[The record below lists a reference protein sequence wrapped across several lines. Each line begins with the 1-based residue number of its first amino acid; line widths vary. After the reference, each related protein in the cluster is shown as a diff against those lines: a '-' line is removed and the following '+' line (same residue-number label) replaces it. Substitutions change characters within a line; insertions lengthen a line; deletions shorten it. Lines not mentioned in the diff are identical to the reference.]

1 MIHILFLILKI
12 IGWILL
18 FLLAILLLLILTI
31 LFYPVKYRFSA
42 QGENT
47 LDTLVADGKVSWL
60 FHLISGSASYE
71 HGELK
76 WKLRL
81 AWKKFDSSEEEQ
93 NETSEKS
100 VAPEPLEK
108 EPLED
113 EKKSEIKDNP
123 PEKDVKIEKAS
134 EKGTKIE
141 KEPKIEKGSKIEK
154 EPGIE
159 KESGAE
165 KTKVREE
172 QRSENVQTESKL
184 KKIKYTFRK
193 LCGTIKKAGEKK
205 EFLTAFLTYEKHQR
219 AFEAVKKELCHLLHV
234 LKPKKLQANVTFG
247 FSDPSWTG
255 YMLAFLGSIY
265 GLIGEYVQ
273 IQPDFEERKLEGNA
287 SAEGK
292 VRVIYFAVPAWKL
305 FWNKDVKITYK
316 HIRKYIK

>member
-18 FLLAILLLLILTI
+18 FLLVILLLLILTI
-31 LFYPVKYRFSA
+31 LFYPVKYRLSA

-47 LDTLVADGKVSWL
+47 LDTLVAYGKVSWL

-81 AWKKFDSSEEEQ
+81 AWKKFDSSKEEQ
-93 NETSEKS
+93 KETSEKS
-100 VAPEPLEK
+100 VTPEPLEK

-134 EKGTKIE
+134 EK
-141 KEPKIEKGSKIEK
+141 EPKIEKGSKIEK

-159 KESGAE
+159 KESGTE

-172 QRSENVQTESKL
+172 RRSENVQTESKL
-184 KKIKYTFRK
+184 KKIKYTFQK

-292 VRVIYFAVPAWKL
+292 IRVIYFAVPAWKL

>member
-31 LFYPVKYRFSA
+31 LFYPGKYRFSA
-42 QGENT
+42 KGENT

-71 HGELK
+71 HGELQ

-81 AWKKFDSSEEEQ
+81 AWKKFESSKEEQ

-100 VAPEPLEK
+100 VAPDPLEK

-134 EKGTKIE
+134 EK
-141 KEPKIEKGSKIEK
+141 EPKIEKGSKIEK

-159 KESGAE
+159 KESGTE

-172 QRSENVQTESKL
+172 RRSENVQTESKL
-184 KKIKYTFRK
+184 KKIKYTFQK

-292 VRVIYFAVPAWKL
+292 IRVIYFAVPAWKL
-305 FWNKDVKITYK
+305 FRNKDVKITYK

>member
-42 QGENT
+42 KGENT

-71 HGELK
+71 HGELQ

-81 AWKKFDSSEEEQ
+81 AWKKFASSEEEQ

-100 VAPEPLEK
+100 VVPEPLEK

-113 EKKSEIKDNP
+113 EKKSEIKDNL

-134 EKGTKIE
+134 E

-159 KESGAE
+159 KESGTE

-172 QRSENVQTESKL
+172 RRSESVQTESKL
-184 KKIKYTFRK
+184 KKIKYTFQK

-292 VRVIYFAVPAWKL
+292 IRVIYFAVPAWKL

>member
-42 QGENT
+42 KGENT

-71 HGELK
+71 HGELQ

-81 AWKKFDSSEEEQ
+81 AWKKFASSEEEQ

-100 VAPEPLEK
+100 VVPEPLEK

-113 EKKSEIKDNP
+113 EKKSEIKDNL

-134 EKGTKIE
+134 E

-159 KESGAE
+159 KESGTE

-172 QRSENVQTESKL
+172 RRSESVQTESKL
-184 KKIKYTFRK
+184 KKIKYTFQK

-234 LKPKKLQANVTFG
+234 LKPKKLQANVAFG

-292 VRVIYFAVPAWKL
+292 IRVIYFAVPAWKL

>member
-42 QGENT
+42 KGENT

-71 HGELK
+71 HGELQ

-81 AWKKFDSSEEEQ
+81 AWKKFDSSKEEQ

-100 VAPEPLEK
+100 VVPEPLEK

-134 EKGTKIE
+134 EK
-141 KEPKIEKGSKIEK
+141 EPKIEKGSKIEK

-159 KESGAE
+159 KGSGTE
-165 KTKVREE
+165 KMKAREE
-172 QRSENVQTESKL
+172 RRPENVQTESKL
-184 KKIKYTFRK
+184 KKIKYTFQK

-292 VRVIYFAVPAWKL
+292 IRVIYFAVPAWKL

>member
-31 LFYPVKYRFSA
+31 LFYPVKYRLSA
-42 QGENT
+42 KGENT
-47 LDTLVADGKVSWL
+47 LDTLVAYGKVSWL

-81 AWKKFDSSEEEQ
+81 AWKKFDSSGEEQ
-93 NETSEKS
+93 KEMSEKPVVLES
-100 VAPEPLEK
+100 LEK
-108 EPLED
+108 EPLES
-113 EKKSEIKDNP
+113 EKKTEVKNHP
-123 PEKDVKIEKAS
+123 PEKEKKKKKAS
-134 EKGTKIE
+134 EKE
-141 KEPKIEKGSKIEK
+141 SRIEK
-154 EPGIE
+154 EPGT
-159 KESGAE
+159 E
-165 KTKVREE
+165 KTKDTEKSRP
-172 QRSENVQTESKL
+172 ENVQTESKL
-184 KKIKYTFRK
+184 KKIKYTFQK

-292 VRVIYFAVPAWKL
+292 IRVIYFAVPAWKL
-305 FWNKDVKITYK
+305 FWNKDVQITYK

>member
-31 LFYPVKYRFSA
+31 LFYPGKYRFSA
-42 QGENT
+42 KGENT

-71 HGELK
+71 HGELQ

-81 AWKKFDSSEEEQ
+81 AWKKFASSKEEQ
-93 NETSEKS
+93 NEMSEKS
-100 VAPEPLEK
+100 VAPDPLEK

-134 EKGTKIE
+134 EK
-141 KEPKIEKGSKIEK
+141 EPKIEKGSKIEK

-159 KESGAE
+159 KESGTE

-172 QRSENVQTESKL
+172 RRSENVQTESKL
-184 KKIKYTFRK
+184 KKIKYTFQK

-234 LKPKKLQANVTFG
+234 LKPKKLQSNVTFG

-292 VRVIYFAVPAWKL
+292 IRVIYFAVPAWKL
-305 FWNKDVKITYK
+305 FRNKDVKITYK

>member
-12 IGWILL
+12 IGCILL
-18 FLLAILLLLILTI
+18 FLLVILLLLILTI

-42 QGENT
+42 KGENT
-47 LDTLVADGKVSWL
+47 LDTLVAYGKVSWL

-93 NETSEKS
+93 KETSEKPMVS
-100 VAPEPLEK
+100 EPLEK
-108 EPLED
+108 EPLEG
-113 EKKSEIKDNP
+113 KKMEVKNNP
-123 PEKDVKIEKAS
+123 PEKDVKIAKAS

-141 KEPKIEKGSKIEK
+141 KEP
-154 EPGIE
+154 GIE
-159 KESGAE
+159 KESGTE

-172 QRSENVQTESKL
+172 RRSENVQTESKL
-184 KKIKYTFRK
+184 KKIKYTFQK

-292 VRVIYFAVPAWKL
+292 IRVIYFAVPAWKL

>member
-31 LFYPVKYRFSA
+31 LFYPVRYRLSA
-42 QGENT
+42 KGENT

-71 HGELK
+71 HGELQ

-100 VAPEPLEK
+100 VASDPLEK

-113 EKKSEIKDNP
+113 EKKSELKDNP

-141 KEPKIEKGSKIEK
+141 KEP
-154 EPGIE
+154 GIE
-159 KESGAE
+159 KESGTE
-165 KTKVREE
+165 KTKAREE
-172 QRSENVQTESKL
+172 QRSENVQAESKL
-184 KKIKYTFRK
+184 KKIKYTFQK

-292 VRVIYFAVPAWKL
+292 IRVIYFAVPAWKL

>member
-42 QGENT
+42 KGENT

-81 AWKKFDSSEEEQ
+81 AWKKFDSSKEEQ

-100 VAPEPLEK
+100 VVPEPLEK

-123 PEKDVKIEKAS
+123 PEKDVKIEKTS
-134 EKGTKIE
+134 E

-159 KESGAE
+159 KESGTE

-172 QRSENVQTESKL
+172 RRSESVQTESKL
-184 KKIKYTFRK
+184 KKIKYTFQK

-247 FSDPSWTG
+247 LSDPSWTG

-292 VRVIYFAVPAWKL
+292 IRVIYFAVPAWKL

>member
-31 LFYPVKYRFSA
+31 LFYPVRYRFSA
-42 QGENT
+42 KGENT

-141 KEPKIEKGSKIEK
+141 KESKIEK

-159 KESGAE
+159 KESGTE

-184 KKIKYTFRK
+184 KKIKYTFQK

-292 VRVIYFAVPAWKL
+292 IRVIYFAVPAWKL

>member
-31 LFYPVKYRFSA
+31 LFYPVRYRLSA
-42 QGENT
+42 KGENT

-81 AWKKFDSSEEEQ
+81 AWKIFASSKEEQ

-100 VAPEPLEK
+100 VAPDPLEK

-113 EKKSEIKDNP
+113 EKKTEIKDNS

-134 EKGTKIE
+134 E

-159 KESGAE
+159 KESGTE

-184 KKIKYTFRK
+184 KKIKYTFQK

-292 VRVIYFAVPAWKL
+292 IRVIYFAVPAWKL

>member
-31 LFYPVKYRFSA
+31 LFYPVRYRLSA
-42 QGENT
+42 KGENT

-81 AWKKFDSSEEEQ
+81 AWKKFASSKEEQ

-100 VAPEPLEK
+100 VAPDPLEK

-134 EKGTKIE
+134 EK
-141 KEPKIEKGSKIEK
+141 EPKIEKGSKIEK

-159 KESGAE
+159 KESGTE
-165 KTKVREE
+165 KTKVRE
-172 QRSENVQTESKL
+172 RRRENVQTESKL
-184 KKIKYTFRK
+184 KKIKYTFQK

-234 LKPKKLQANVTFG
+234 LKPKKLQANVIFG

-292 VRVIYFAVPAWKL
+292 IRVIYFAVPAWKL
-305 FWNKDVKITYK
+305 FRNKDVKITYK

>member
-31 LFYPVKYRFSA
+31 LFYPVRYRLSA
-42 QGENT
+42 KGENT

-71 HGELK
+71 HGELQ

-81 AWKKFDSSEEEQ
+81 AWKKFDSSKEEQ

-100 VAPEPLEK
+100 VVPEPLEK

-134 EKGTKIE
+134 EK
-141 KEPKIEKGSKIEK
+141 EPKIEKGSKIEK

-159 KESGAE
+159 KGSGTE
-165 KTKVREE
+165 KMKAREE
-172 QRSENVQTESKL
+172 RRPENVQTESKL
-184 KKIKYTFRK
+184 KKIKYTFQK

-292 VRVIYFAVPAWKL
+292 IRVIYFAVPAWKL

>member
-1 MIHILFLILKI
+1 M
-12 IGWILL
+12 
-18 FLLAILLLLILTI
+18 
-31 LFYPVKYRFSA
+31 KYRLSA

-47 LDTLVADGKVSWL
+47 LDSLVADGKVSWL

-93 NETSEKS
+93 KETSEKS
-100 VAPEPLEK
+100 VAPELLEK

-113 EKKSEIKDNP
+113 EKTEVKNNP

-141 KEPKIEKGSKIEK
+141 KGSKIEK

-159 KESGAE
+159 KESGTE

-172 QRSENVQTESKL
+172 RRSENVQTESKL
-184 KKIKYTFRK
+184 KKIKYTFQK

-292 VRVIYFAVPAWKL
+292 IRVIYFAVPAWKL

>member
-31 LFYPVKYRFSA
+31 LFYPVRYRLSA
-42 QGENT
+42 KGENT

-81 AWKKFDSSEEEQ
+81 AWKKFDSSKEEQ

-100 VAPEPLEK
+100 VAPGPLEK

-113 EKKSEIKDNP
+113 EKKTEIKDNP

-141 KEPKIEKGSKIEK
+141 KEP
-154 EPGIE
+154 GIE
-159 KESGAE
+159 KESGTE

-172 QRSENVQTESKL
+172 RRSESVQTESKL
-184 KKIKYTFRK
+184 KKIKYTFQK

-292 VRVIYFAVPAWKL
+292 IRVIYFAVPAWKL

>member
-42 QGENT
+42 KGENT

-71 HGELK
+71 HGELQ

-141 KEPKIEKGSKIEK
+141 KESKIEK

-159 KESGAE
+159 KESGTE

-184 KKIKYTFRK
+184 KKIKYTFQK

-247 FSDPSWTG
+247 FNDPSWTG

-292 VRVIYFAVPAWKL
+292 IRVIYFAVPAWKL

>member
-31 LFYPVKYRFSA
+31 LFYPVRYRLSA
-42 QGENT
+42 KGENT

-141 KEPKIEKGSKIEK
+141 KESKIEK

-159 KESGAE
+159 KESGTE

-184 KKIKYTFRK
+184 KKIKYTFQK

-247 FSDPSWTG
+247 FNDPSWTG

>member
-31 LFYPVKYRFSA
+31 LFYPGKYRFSA
-42 QGENT
+42 KGENT
-47 LDTLVADGKVSWL
+47 PDTLVADGKVSWL

-71 HGELK
+71 HGELQ

-81 AWKKFDSSEEEQ
+81 AWKKFESSKEEQ

-100 VAPEPLEK
+100 VAPDPLEK

-134 EKGTKIE
+134 EK
-141 KEPKIEKGSKIEK
+141 EPKIEKGSKIEK

-159 KESGAE
+159 KESGTE

-172 QRSENVQTESKL
+172 RRSENVQTESKL
-184 KKIKYTFRK
+184 KKIKYTFQK

-292 VRVIYFAVPAWKL
+292 IRVIYFAVPAWKL
-305 FWNKDVKITYK
+305 FRNKDVKITYK

>member
-31 LFYPVKYRFSA
+31 LFYPGKYRFSA
-42 QGENT
+42 KGENT

-71 HGELK
+71 HGELQ

-81 AWKKFDSSEEEQ
+81 AWKKFANSKEEQ

-100 VAPEPLEK
+100 VAPDPLEK

-134 EKGTKIE
+134 EK
-141 KEPKIEKGSKIEK
+141 EPKIEKGSKIEK

-159 KESGAE
+159 KESGTE

-184 KKIKYTFRK
+184 KKIKYTFQK

-255 YMLAFLGSIY
+255 YMLAFVGSIY

-292 VRVIYFAVPAWKL
+292 IRVIYFAVPAWKL
-305 FWNKDVKITYK
+305 FRNKDVKITYK

>member
-18 FLLAILLLLILTI
+18 FLLVILLLLILTI
-31 LFYPVKYRFSA
+31 LFYPVKYKFSA
-42 QGENT
+42 KGKNT
-47 LDTLVADGKVSWL
+47 LDTLVAYGKVSWL

-81 AWKKFDSSEEEQ
+81 AWKKFDSSKEEQ

-134 EKGTKIE
+134 EK
-141 KEPKIEKGSKIEK
+141 EPKIEKGSKIEK

-159 KESGAE
+159 KESGTE

-172 QRSENVQTESKL
+172 RRSESVQTESKL
-184 KKIKYTFRK
+184 KKIKYTFQK

-292 VRVIYFAVPAWKL
+292 IRVIYFAVPAWKL

>member
-1 MIHILFLILKI
+1 M
-12 IGWILL
+12 
-18 FLLAILLLLILTI
+18 
-31 LFYPVKYRFSA
+31 
-42 QGENT
+42 
-47 LDTLVADGKVSWL
+47 
-60 FHLISGSASYE
+60 
-71 HGELK
+71 
-76 WKLRL
+76 
-81 AWKKFDSSEEEQ
+81 
-93 NETSEKS
+93 
-100 VAPEPLEK
+100 
-108 EPLED
+108 
-113 EKKSEIKDNP
+113 
-123 PEKDVKIEKAS
+123 
-134 EKGTKIE
+134 
-141 KEPKIEKGSKIEK
+141 
-154 EPGIE
+154 
-159 KESGAE
+159 
-165 KTKVREE
+165 
-172 QRSENVQTESKL
+172 
-184 KKIKYTFRK
+184 KKIKYTFQK

-292 VRVIYFAVPAWKL
+292 IRVIYFVVPAWKL

>member
-42 QGENT
+42 KGENT

-81 AWKKFDSSEEEQ
+81 AWKKFDSSKEEQ

-100 VAPEPLEK
+100 VVPEPLEK
-108 EPLED
+108 ETLED

-134 EKGTKIE
+134 EK
-141 KEPKIEKGSKIEK
+141 EPKIEKGSKIEK

-159 KESGAE
+159 KESGTE

-172 QRSENVQTESKL
+172 RRSENVQTESKL
-184 KKIKYTFRK
+184 KKIKYTFQK

-219 AFEAVKKELCHLLHV
+219 AFKAVKKELCHLLHV

-292 VRVIYFAVPAWKL
+292 IRVIYFAVPAWKL

>member
-42 QGENT
+42 KGKNT
-47 LDTLVADGKVSWL
+47 LDTLVAYGKVSWL

-81 AWKKFDSSEEEQ
+81 AWKKFDSSKEEQ
-93 NETSEKS
+93 KEMSEKL
-100 VAPEPLEK
+100 VVPEPLEK
-108 EPLED
+108 EPLEG
-113 EKKSEIKDNP
+113 KKMEVKNNP
-123 PEKDVKIEKAS
+123 AEKDVKIAKAS

-141 KEPKIEKGSKIEK
+141 KEP
-154 EPGIE
+154 GIE
-159 KESGAE
+159 KESGTE

-172 QRSENVQTESKL
+172 RRSENVQTESKL
-184 KKIKYTFRK
+184 KKIKYTFQK

-292 VRVIYFAVPAWKL
+292 IRVIYFAVPAWKL

>member
-18 FLLAILLLLILTI
+18 FLLVILLLLILTI
-31 LFYPVKYRFSA
+31 LFYPVRYRFSA
-42 QGENT
+42 KGENT

-81 AWKKFDSSEEEQ
+81 AWKKFASSKEEQ

-100 VAPEPLEK
+100 VAPDPLEK

-123 PEKDVKIEKAS
+123 PEKDVKIDKAS

-141 KEPKIEKGSKIEK
+141 KEP
-154 EPGIE
+154 GIE
-159 KESGAE
+159 KESGTE
-165 KTKVREE
+165 KTKAREE
-172 QRSENVQTESKL
+172 RRPENVQTESKL
-184 KKIKYTFRK
+184 KKIKYTFQK

-234 LKPKKLQANVTFG
+234 QKPKKLQANVAFG

-292 VRVIYFAVPAWKL
+292 IRVIYFAVPAWKL